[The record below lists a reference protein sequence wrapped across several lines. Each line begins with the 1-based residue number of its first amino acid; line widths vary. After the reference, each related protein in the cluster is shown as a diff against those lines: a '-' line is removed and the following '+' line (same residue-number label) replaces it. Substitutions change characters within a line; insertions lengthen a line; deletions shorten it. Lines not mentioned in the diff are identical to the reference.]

1 MNLPGL
7 DLVNRSM
14 FGRMD
19 SENVSA
25 DDHATLLS
33 TVIILQRPRCST
45 RVGASIR
52 QTIAKVPQATI

>member
-45 RVGASIR
+45 RVVASIR
-52 QTIAKVPQATI
+52 RL